1 MHPTEIYNSFLPCGG
16 AILGQDHLLNVS
28 CQPSSSW
35 PGMSTSIQSHFLA
48 KHTTRQQLHRRVRQ
62 LKRNDRPRL
71 KLASMPILNDC
82 LVFRRDFYKSLLSK
96 NTARSCCEE
105 SIKGDQWILPKK
117 FVELNKRPH
126 NHV

>member
-1 MHPTEIYNSFLPCGG
+1 MHPTEIYNYFLPCGG

-71 KLASMPILNDC
+71 NSSMPILNDC
-82 LVFRRDFYKSLLSK
+82 LVFWREIFKQVSCQRTWEDPAVESQSKVISGSYK
-96 NTARSCCEE
+96 
-105 SIKGDQWILPKK
+105 KK
-117 FVELNKRPH
+117 DVEINKRPH